1 MESFYKVYG
10 KENTDVFF
18 EALFV
23 MYPEITTPY
32 LRKFVEYHTEIVI
45 RDLKDNFGLS
55 QGGLWERWKDLP
67 EDEQKVFVRFV
78 PNKRKKT

>member
-45 RDLKDNFGLS
+45 RELKDRFGLS
-55 QGGLWERWKDLP
+55 QGGLWERWKELP
-67 EDEQKVFVRFV
+67 EDEQEVYVRFV